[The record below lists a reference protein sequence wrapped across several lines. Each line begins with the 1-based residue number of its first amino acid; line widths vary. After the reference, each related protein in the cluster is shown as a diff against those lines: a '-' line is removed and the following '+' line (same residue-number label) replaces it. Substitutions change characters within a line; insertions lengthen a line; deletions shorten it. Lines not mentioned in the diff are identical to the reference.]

1 MEIDVQDFFENLDFE
16 DMVYFYH
23 ITGKGNGNNIMENGL
38 FMEDSKLSSTL
49 NQLDI
54 KEINKINEFI
64 IKRGNQIAKHNDEM
78 VIVGC
83 YKEDVPYLVKKG
95 DNDYIILSEN
105 IIGYIEIDKYND
117 QHTII
122 LNPYYVDNFYNIK

>member
-1 MEIDVQDFFENLDFE
+1 MDVQDFFENLDFE

-23 ITGKGNGNNIMENGL
+23 ITGKGNENNIMENGL

-105 IIGYIEIDKYND
+105 IIGYIEIDEYND